1 MLLVEVVVP
10 SQGKRCDFELE
21 ESVPVQVLVKEMVA
35 VLCQKEYGQ
44 SSQGKGG
51 FSLYS
56 QELQQRLA
64 PSGTLQENGIKNG
77 QRLILL

>member
-10 SQGKRCDFELE
+10 SQGKRYDFELE
-21 ESVPVQVLVKEMVA
+21 ESVPVQVLIKEMVA
-35 VLCQKEYGQ
+35 VLCQKEYAQ
-44 SSQGKGG
+44 SSEGKDG

-56 QELQQRLA
+56 QELQRRLA
-64 PSGTLQENGIKNG
+64 PSVTLQENGIKNG